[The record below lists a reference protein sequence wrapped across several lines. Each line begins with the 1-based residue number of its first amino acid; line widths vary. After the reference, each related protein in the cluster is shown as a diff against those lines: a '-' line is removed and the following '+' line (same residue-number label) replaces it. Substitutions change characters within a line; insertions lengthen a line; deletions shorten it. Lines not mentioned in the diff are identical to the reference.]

1 MPIGTV
7 IIAVLMGLGIM
18 MVSLWAIRMLATPV
32 PEGPDPDDVVE
43 VAMDY
48 TCTLCGMRLTVT
60 HAQGEEMSAPRHC
73 REEMVESI

>member
-7 IIAVLMGLGIM
+7 IIAILLGVGIM

-60 HAQGEEMSAPRHC
+60 HAQGEEMTAPRHC
-73 REEMVESI
+73 REEMVESL